1 MFASL
6 PLTALRAFESAAR
19 LLSFKAAAEELSVT
33 PTAISHQIRVLEDWL
48 GVALFERLP
57 RKVRLTEGG
66 ERLFRSLHGAL
77 LDVAQSVDTLRPQ
90 RSGSSLTLSTTAAF
104 AALWL
109 VPRLGRFYARHPNI
123 NVRLDTHCEVIDLH
137 QDASVD
143 LVLRYSLGDYPNLYG
158 LCLFDESFGVYGS
171 PEQVA
176 LAARRTPALI
186 SVRWH
191 NSKLYA
197 HGWEA
202 WCAKSGAN
210 WLNQHPA
217 IREYDEEHYALQAA
231 IAGQGLVLASNILV
245 SESIASGLLVPF
257 QGDVQ
262 VDGAGYSAL
271 CVPGRERH
279 PAVRAFFAWL
289 QEERFCH
296 GCHQGH
302 SLRQRTQGKPCKS
315 HKTFCIAYDS
325 QPG

>member
-6 PLTALRAFESAAR
+6 PLTALRAFESASR

-33 PTAISHQIRVLEDWL
+33 PTAISHQIRSLEDWL
-48 GVALFERLP
+48 GVALFDRLP
-57 RKVRLTEGG
+57 RQVRLTEGG

-77 LDVAQSVDTLRPQ
+77 LEVAQSVDTLRPQ

-109 VPRLGRFYARHPNI
+109 VPRLGRFYAQHPNI
-123 NVRLDTHCEVIDLH
+123 NLRLDTHCDVIDLH

-143 LVLRYSLGDYPNLYG
+143 LVLRYSLDDYPNLYG
-158 LCLFDESFGVYGS
+158 QCLFDESFGVYGS

-176 LAARRTPALI
+176 LAARRTPTLI

-202 WCAKSGAN
+202 WCAQSGEH
-210 WLNQHPA
+210 WLQQHPVS
-217 IREYDEEHYALQAA
+217 REYDEEHYALQAA

-245 SESIASGLLVPF
+245 SESVGSGLLVPYK
-257 QGDVQ
+257 GEIQ

-279 PAVRAFFAWL
+279 PPVRAFFTWL
-289 QEERFCH
+289 HEEALLSGLTR
-296 GCHQGH
+296 
-302 SLRQRTQGKPCKS
+302 R
-315 HKTFCIAYDS
+315 S
-325 QPG
+325 QPSAASVEQAAKIS

>member
-6 PLTALRAFESAAR
+6 PLTALRAFESASR

-33 PTAISHQIRVLEDWL
+33 PTAISHQIRALEDWL

-57 RKVRLTEGG
+57 RQVRLTEGG

-77 LDVAQSVDTLRPQ
+77 LEVAQSVDTLRPQ
-90 RSGSSLTLSTTAAF
+90 RSGSTLTLSTTAAF

-109 VPRLGRFYARHPNI
+109 VPRLGRFYAQHPNI

-143 LVLRYSLGDYPNLYG
+143 LVLRYSLDDYPNLYG
-158 LCLFDESFGVYGS
+158 VCLFDESFGVYGS

-176 LAARRTPALI
+176 LAARHTPTLI
-186 SVRWH
+186 SVHWH

-202 WCAKSGAN
+202 WCAKSGEH
-210 WLNQHPA
+210 WLKQPPA

-245 SESIASGLLVPF
+245 SQSVASGLLMPYK
-257 QGDVQ
+257 GEVQ

-279 PAVRAFFAWL
+279 PPVRAFFAWL
-289 QEERFCH
+289 REEARLS
-296 GCHQGH
+296 GLTPR
-302 SLRQRTQGKPCKS
+302 SRE
-315 HKTFCIAYDS
+315 IA
-325 QPG
+325 

>member
-1 MFASL
+1 MEFSMFASL
-6 PLTALRAFESAAR
+6 PLTALRAFESASR

-33 PTAISHQIRVLEDWL
+33 PTAISHQIRSLEDWL

-57 RKVRLTEGG
+57 RQVRLTEGG
-66 ERLFRSLHGAL
+66 ERLFRSLHSAL
-77 LDVAQSVDTLRPQ
+77 LEVAQSVDTLRPQ

-109 VPRLGRFYARHPNI
+109 VPRLGRFYAQHPNI
-123 NVRLDTHCEVIDLH
+123 NLRLDTHCEVIDLH

-143 LVLRYSLGDYPNLYG
+143 LVLRYSLDDYPNLYG
-158 LCLFDESFGVYGS
+158 QCLFDESFGVYGS

-176 LAARRTPALI
+176 LAARRTPTLI

-202 WCAKSGAN
+202 WCARSGEH
-210 WLNQHPA
+210 WLQQHPVS
-217 IREYDEEHYALQAA
+217 REYDEEHYALQAA

-245 SESIASGLLVPF
+245 SESVGSGLLVPYK
-257 QGDVQ
+257 GEIQ

-279 PAVRAFFAWL
+279 PPVRAFFTWL
-289 QEERFCH
+289 HEEALLSGLTR
-296 GCHQGH
+296 
-302 SLRQRTQGKPCKS
+302 R
-315 HKTFCIAYDS
+315 S
-325 QPG
+325 QPLAASVEQAAKIS

>member
-6 PLTALRAFESAAR
+6 PLTALRAFESASR

-33 PTAISHQIRVLEDWL
+33 PTAVSHQIRSLETWL
-48 GVALFERLP
+48 GVPLFERLP
-57 RKVRLTEGG
+57 RQVRLTECG
-66 ERLFRSLHGAL
+66 ERLFHSLHGAFL
-77 LDVAQSVDTLRPQ
+77 EMAQSVDTLRPQ

-123 NVRLDTHCEVIDLH
+123 SVRLDTHCEVIDLH

-143 LVLRYSLGDYPNLYG
+143 LVVRYSLDDYPNFYG

-176 LAARRTPALI
+176 QASIRAPTLI

-202 WCAKSGAN
+202 WCSRSAET
-210 WLNQHPA
+210 WLTGNPTV
-217 IREYDEEHYALQAA
+217 REYDEEHYALQAA

-245 SESIASGLLVPF
+245 SESVASGLLVAYRSEI
-257 QGDVQ
+257 Q
-262 VDGAGYSAL
+262 VNGAGYSAL

-279 PAVRAFFAWL
+279 PPVRAFFAWL
-289 QEERFCH
+289 QEEARLSGLLPRPQISSNFSPRS
-296 GCHQGH
+296 
-302 SLRQRTQGKPCKS
+302 SLTPK
-315 HKTFCIAYDS
+315 
-325 QPG
+325 

>member
-6 PLTALRAFESAAR
+6 PLTALRAFESASR

-33 PTAISHQIRVLEDWL
+33 PTAISHQVRALEDWL

-57 RKVRLTEGG
+57 RQVRLTEGG

-77 LDVAQSVDTLRPQ
+77 LEVAQSVDTLRPQ

-109 VPRLGRFYARHPNI
+109 VPRLGRFYAQHPDI

-143 LVLRYSLGDYPNLYG
+143 LVLRYSLDDYPNLYG

-176 LAARRTPALI
+176 LAARRTPTLI
-186 SVRWH
+186 SVHWY

-197 HGWEA
+197 HGWHA
-202 WCAKSGAN
+202 WCAKSGEN
-210 WLNQHPA
+210 WLNPPPA

-245 SESIASGLLVPF
+245 SQSVASGVLVPYRSEI
-257 QGDVQ
+257 Q

-279 PAVRAFFAWL
+279 PPVRAFFAWL
-289 QEERFCH
+289 REEA
-296 GCHQGH
+296 
-302 SLRQRTQGKPCKS
+302 QRCGLTPRSAQ
-315 HKTFCIAYDS
+315 IA
-325 QPG
+325 

>member
-6 PLTALRAFESAAR
+6 PLTALRAFESASR

-33 PTAISHQIRVLEDWL
+33 PTAISHQVRALEDWL

-57 RKVRLTEGG
+57 RQVRLTEGG

-77 LDVAQSVDTLRPQ
+77 LEVAQSVDTLRPQ
-90 RSGSSLTLSTTAAF
+90 RSGSSLTVSTTAAF

-109 VPRLGRFYARHPNI
+109 VPRLGRFYAQHPDI

-143 LVLRYSLGDYPNLYG
+143 LVLRYSLDDYPNLYG

-176 LAARRTPALI
+176 LAARRTPTLI
-186 SVRWH
+186 SVHWY

-197 HGWEA
+197 HGWQA
-202 WCAKSGAN
+202 WCARSGEK
-210 WLNQHPA
+210 WLNPAPA

-245 SESIASGLLVPF
+245 SQSIASGVLVPYR
-257 QGDVQ
+257 DEVQ

-279 PAVRAFFAWL
+279 PPVRAFFAWL
-289 QEERFCH
+289 REEA
-296 GCHQGH
+296 
-302 SLRQRTQGKPCKS
+302 QRCGLTPRSAQ
-315 HKTFCIAYDS
+315 IA
-325 QPG
+325 

>member
-6 PLTALRAFESAAR
+6 PLTALRAFESASR

-33 PTAISHQIRVLEDWL
+33 PTAISHQIRTLEDWL
-48 GVALFERLP
+48 GLALFERLP
-57 RKVRLTEGG
+57 RQVRLTEGG

-77 LDVAQSVDTLRPQ
+77 LEVAQSVDTLRPQ
-90 RSGSSLTLSTTAAF
+90 RSVSSLTLSTTAAF

-109 VPRLGRFYARHPNI
+109 VPRLGRFYAQHPNI

-143 LVLRYSLGDYPNLYG
+143 LVLRYSLDDYPNLYG

-176 LAARRTPALI
+176 LAARRTPTLI
-186 SVRWH
+186 SVHWH

-197 HGWEA
+197 HGWQA
-202 WCAKSGAN
+202 WCAKAGEN
-210 WLNQHPA
+210 WLKQSPA
-217 IREYDEEHYALQAA
+217 NREYDEEHYALQAA

-245 SESIASGLLVPF
+245 SESVASGLLVPYKT
-257 QGDVQ
+257 DVV

-279 PAVRAFFAWL
+279 PPVRAFFAWL
-289 QEERFCH
+289 REEAALS
-296 GCHQGH
+296 G
-302 SLRQRTQGKPCKS
+302 LTPRTAQ
-315 HKTFCIAYDS
+315 IA
-325 QPG
+325 

>member
-6 PLTALRAFESAAR
+6 PLTALRAFESASR

-33 PTAISHQIRVLEDWL
+33 PTAISHQIRSLEDWL

-57 RKVRLTEGG
+57 RQVRLTEGG

-77 LDVAQSVDTLRPQ
+77 LEVAQSVDTLRPQ

-109 VPRLGRFYARHPNI
+109 VPRLGRFYAQHPNI
-123 NVRLDTHCEVIDLH
+123 NLRLDTHCEVIDLH

-143 LVLRYSLGDYPNLYG
+143 LVLRYSLDDYPNLYG
-158 LCLFDESFGVYGS
+158 QCLFDESFGVYGS

-176 LAARRTPALI
+176 LAARHTPTLI

-202 WCAKSGAN
+202 WCARSGEH
-210 WLNQHPA
+210 WLQQHPVS
-217 IREYDEEHYALQAA
+217 REYDEEHYALQAA

-245 SESIASGLLVPF
+245 SESVGSGLLVPYK
-257 QGDVQ
+257 GEIQ

-279 PAVRAFFAWL
+279 PPVRAFFTWL
-289 QEERFCH
+289 HEEALLSGLTR
-296 GCHQGH
+296 
-302 SLRQRTQGKPCKS
+302 R
-315 HKTFCIAYDS
+315 S
-325 QPG
+325 QPLAASVEQAAKIS

>member
-6 PLTALRAFESAAR
+6 PLTALRAFESASR

-33 PTAISHQIRVLEDWL
+33 PTAISHQIRSLEDWL
-48 GVALFERLP
+48 GVALFDRLP
-57 RKVRLTEGG
+57 RQVRLTEGG

-77 LDVAQSVDTLRPQ
+77 LEVAQSVDTLRPQ

-109 VPRLGRFYARHPNI
+109 VPRLGRFYAQHPNI
-123 NVRLDTHCEVIDLH
+123 NLRLDTHCEVIDLH

-143 LVLRYSLGDYPNLYG
+143 LVLRYSLDDYPNLYG
-158 LCLFDESFGVYGS
+158 QCLFDESFGVYGS

-176 LAARRTPALI
+176 LAARRTPTLI

-202 WCAKSGAN
+202 WCAQSGEH
-210 WLNQHPA
+210 WLQQHPVS
-217 IREYDEEHYALQAA
+217 REYDEEHYALQAA

-245 SESIASGLLVPF
+245 SESVGSGLLVPYK
-257 QGDVQ
+257 GEIQ

-279 PAVRAFFAWL
+279 PPVRAFFTWL
-289 QEERFCH
+289 HEEALLSGLTR
-296 GCHQGH
+296 
-302 SLRQRTQGKPCKS
+302 R
-315 HKTFCIAYDS
+315 S
-325 QPG
+325 QPSAASVEQAAKIS

>member
-1 MFASL
+1 
-6 PLTALRAFESAAR
+6 
-19 LLSFKAAAEELSVT
+19 
-33 PTAISHQIRVLEDWL
+33 
-48 GVALFERLP
+48 
-57 RKVRLTEGG
+57 VRLTEGG

-77 LDVAQSVDTLRPQ
+77 LEVAQSVDTLRPQ

-109 VPRLGRFYARHPNI
+109 VPRLGRFYAQHPNI

-143 LVLRYSLGDYPNLYG
+143 LVLRYSLDDYPNLYG

-176 LAARRTPALI
+176 LAARRTPTLI

-202 WCAKSGAN
+202 WCAKSGEN
-210 WLNQHPA
+210 WLKPQPA

-245 SESIASGLLVPF
+245 SESVASGLLVPYK
-257 QGDVQ
+257 GEVV

-279 PAVRAFFAWL
+279 PPVRAFFAWL
-289 QEERFCH
+289 REEALLSGLTPR
-296 GCHQGH
+296 
-302 SLRQRTQGKPCKS
+302 
-315 HKTFCIAYDS
+315 S
-325 QPG
+325 QPSPAPAGVV

>member
-1 MFASL
+1 MFATL
-6 PLTALRAFESAAR
+6 PLNALRAFESAAR

-33 PTAISHQIRVLEDWL
+33 PTAISHQIRSLETWL
-48 GVALFERLP
+48 GMPLFERLP
-57 RKVRLTEGG
+57 RRVRLTDAGQ
-66 ERLFRSLHGAL
+66 RLFHSSHGAL
-77 LDVAQSVDTLRPQ
+77 LDVAQSIDSLRPQ
-90 RSGSSLTLSTTAAF
+90 RSTTHLTISTTAAF

-123 NVRLDTHCEVIDLH
+123 NVRLDTHCDVIDLH

-143 LVLRYSLGDYPNLYG
+143 LVVRYSLDTYSNLYG

-176 LAARRTPALI
+176 LATRQPPTLI

-202 WCAKSGAN
+202 WCARADET
-210 WLNQHPA
+210 WLFREPCM
-217 IREYDEEHYALQAA
+217 REYDEEHYALQAA

-245 SESIASGLLVPF
+245 SESVASGLLVGYRP
-257 QGDVQ
+257 QIQ
-262 VDGAGYSAL
+262 IDGAGYSAL

-279 PAVRAFFAWL
+279 PPVRAFFQWV
-289 QEERFCH
+289 EEEARLS
-296 GCHQGH
+296 GH
-302 SLRQRTQGKPCKS
+302 ALTNPVKLFPDPITQN
-315 HKTFCIAYDS
+315 
-325 QPG
+325 